1 MRNLKTVF
9 IIVVLAFTAI
19 DIFAQG
25 AEVVK
30 PPKYPTTT
38 ISGVVKENSRTRRA
52 ISYTSLREADVMWS
66 KRVLRNI
73 DLREK
78 INLPLYY
85 PDQPTPDRKSL
96 FDVIKD
102 AAMAGDI
109 TVFDDIGDMEFRNDL
124 TKTEVEKKLA
134 SWDSTAQTEDVNN
147 PGSFVSAPV
156 LNKVTSDQITKYQ
169 IKEDWFF
176 DKQRSVLD
184 VRILGI
190 LVVKQK
196 INQTTKEA
204 AGETGLF
211 SIYFPEARPLFAT
224 NEVYMRHNDSERRTF
239 DDIFW
244 KRMFSSYII
253 KETNVYDRMI
263 SAYTSGL
270 DALLESERIKK
281 EIFTTEHDLW
291 HF

>member
-1 MRNLKTVF
+1 MKHLKIVF
-9 IIVVLAFTAI
+9 LLLIVALVSFDTLA
-19 DIFAQG
+19 Q
-25 AEVVK
+25 EVIK
-30 PPKYPTTT
+30 PPKYPNT
-38 ISGVVKENSRTRRA
+38 ISGVVKENSRSRRV

-66 KRVLRNI
+66 KRVWRYI

-85 PDQPTPDRKSL
+85 PDQPIPDRKSL

-102 AAMAGDI
+102 AAVAGDLV
-109 TVFDDIGDMEFRNDL
+109 VFDDIGDMEFRNDL
-124 TKTEVEKKLA
+124 TKTEVEGKLS

-147 PGSFVSAPV
+147 PGTMISAPV
-156 LNKVTSDQITKYQ
+156 QNKITSDMITKYQ
-169 IKEDWFF
+169 LKEDWFF
-176 DKQRSVLD
+176 DRQRSVLD

-196 INQTTKEA
+196 INQVTKEA
-204 AGETGLF
+204 AGEIGLF
-211 SIYFPEARPLFAT
+211 SVYFPEVRPILAT

-244 KRMFSSYII
+244 KRMFSSYVI
-253 KETNVYDRMI
+253 KETNVYDRLI
-263 SAYTSGL
+263 SSYTAGL
-270 DALLESERIKK
+270 DALLESERVKK
-281 EIFTTEHDLW
+281 EIFTFEHDMW